1 MGIPGPETEWE
12 IVFLERKKKRC
23 SMMVVTGVNRQ
34 DRSGL
39 VKGVE
44 SGIDQA
50 D

>member
-1 MGIPGPETEWE
+1 VQGEKEASLGEEE
-12 IVFLERKKKRC
+12 
-23 SMMVVTGVNRQ
+23 VVADDGVYWGKRQ